1 MRASRMAAQKKA
13 KVGLCEL
20 PFDPVSSELTGGLG
34 GTCVIRGCV
43 PKKLLMYGSAFS
55 SEFSDAEGFGWELP
69 GKPQFSW
76 DRLLRAKTE
85 EIVRL
90 NGIYSRLLDNSGVDT
105 HIGSGRLLDKNTVQV
120 TSPEVRSRSKFLYD
134 TLTNIRAM
142 FKYLRRA
149 RFSSRLVV
157 LL

>member
-1 MRASRMAAQKKA
+1 
-13 KVGLCEL
+13 
-20 PFDPVSSELTGGLG
+20 
-34 GTCVIRGCV
+34 
-43 PKKLLMYGSAFS
+43 
-55 SEFSDAEGFGWELP
+55 
-69 GKPQFSW
+69 
-76 DRLLRAKTE
+76 LLRAKTE